1 MPDWFVGGA
10 GKRKLLGALTR
21 GEANGKPPP
30 WDKKT
35 LAEAAGVHEKHTV
48 FRHLAVLVE
57 AEVLIEDTDGYRV
70 NKKSDLLEPLEG
82 FLKQLEL
89 LPPSKLPRHA
99 EVKNDLQDFRL
110 PQDRATLAG
119 GSIV

>member
-1 MPDWFVGGA
+1 MPRKPDLLPDWFVGGA
-10 GKRKLLGALTR
+10 GKRKLLGALIR

-57 AEVLIEDTDGYRV
+57 AEMLIEGTDGYRV
-70 NKKSDLLEPLEG
+70 NKKSKLLEPLEA

-89 LPPSKLPRHA
+89 LPPSKLPPSSG
-99 EVKNDLQDFRL
+99 K
-110 PQDRATLAG
+110 
-119 GSIV
+119 

>member
-1 MPDWFVGGA
+1 MPRKPDLLPDWFVGGA

-70 NKKSDLLEPLEG
+70 NKKSNLLEPLEA
-82 FLKQLEL
+82 FLNQLEL
-89 LPPSKLPRHA
+89 LPPSVLPPSRG
-99 EVKNDLQDFRL
+99 K
-110 PQDRATLAG
+110 
-119 GSIV
+119 